1 MHLNRRHLL
10 FNVAVAAASLTIG
23 AAWAAQPVV
32 EIIAFAHPPVQSALK
47 PLRDWLATQ
56 GSKVRVIEIDM
67 DSPQAEK
74 RLAAVGL
81 KGHVPILV
89 LVNGKYKHT
98 RKDGSTVEFVNFPT
112 GPGAPAGFKG
122 AWSAEDVQVV
132 IKAQKP

>member
-1 MHLNRRHLL
+1 MHLNRRNLL
-10 FNVAVAAASLTIG
+10 AQLAATTASLTLG
-23 AAWAAQPVV
+23 AAWAAQPVI
-32 EIIAFAHPPVQSALK
+32 EIIAFTHPPVQSALK
-47 PLRDWLATQ
+47 PLRDWLTSQ
-56 GSKVRVIEIDM
+56 GNKLRVVEIDM
-67 DSPQAEK
+67 ENPEAEK

>member
-1 MHLNRRHLL
+1 MHLNRRNLL
-10 FNVAVAAASLTIG
+10 AQLAATTASLTLG
-23 AAWAAQPVV
+23 AAWAAQPVI
-32 EIIAFAHPPVQSALK
+32 EIIAFTHPPVQSALK
-47 PLRDWLATQ
+47 PLRDWLTSQ
-56 GSKVRVIEIDM
+56 GNKLRVVEIDM
-67 DSPQAEK
+67 ENPEAEK
-74 RLAAVGL
+74 RLVAVGL

>member
-1 MHLNRRHLL
+1 MHLNRRNLL
-10 FNVAVAAASLTIG
+10 AQLAATTASLTLG
-23 AAWAAQPVV
+23 AAWAAQPVI
-32 EIIAFAHPPVQSALK
+32 EIIAFTHPPVQSALK
-47 PLRDWLATQ
+47 PLRDWLTSQ
-56 GSKVRVIEIDM
+56 GNKLRVVEIDM
-67 DSPQAEK
+67 ENPEAEK

-122 AWSAEDVQVV
+122 AWSAEDVQVA

>member
-10 FNVAVAAASLTIG
+10 SNVAVVAASLTIG
-23 AAWAAQPVV
+23 TAWAAQPVV

-47 PLRDWLATQ
+47 PLRDWLASQ

-67 DSPQAEK
+67 ESPQAEK
-74 RLAAVGL
+74 RVAAVGV

-89 LVNGKYKHT
+89 LVNGKYKYT
-98 RKDGSTVEFVNFPT
+98 RADGSPMEFVNFPA

-122 AWSAEDVQVV
+122 AWSAEDVQLVL
-132 IKAQKP
+132 KAQKP